1 MGTNNKRIRILV
13 KNIVFSFS
21 VLLLGGL
28 NLFGQS
34 NPIFP
39 NTQRLVQG
47 TDLQPGAVYIVDD
60 VELSANGTPTN
71 VDAILRIV
79 SFTGTP
85 TVESIDITQ
94 NLLNRFEPSITYD
107 TAGEAVRWQMEFV
120 VAGSADANLNEAV
133 PFPLDNYTLEI
144 IDLDA
149 QEWAEVIVPNSYQL
163 EGATPPGTI
172 ISVAPGSIVPNSIRF
187 TSANVTDTGVSA
199 SNTRSVVRINYE
211 NVSIVDFT
219 LGRDNATPNT
229 TRNISVGFL
238 GEVVF
243 GTPVTT
249 TINNPPTVQ
258 DNLGNIVDQD
268 QNFTGNILT
277 GSNDPD
283 GNLDPNTIILT
294 DPNDISNLGSI
305 GSPLV
310 IPGVGTYTVTNTGSI
325 VFDPEP
331 TYTGDASIFFRVE
344 DTLGVSSEQGNL
356 QITVLPPGCNAA
368 TTGAPDRDGDGIS
381 DVCDLDNDND
391 GILDSVEGCSEAL
404 ALTDANL
411 IIDGTTWQ
419 NNYLDNVTNEVIE
432 NFEGRSGT
440 VASNTFT
447 GFTLSG
453 GTIAGASFGTNPNSG
468 SNQVALAAN
477 NTTTINF
484 TTPVYGFGINIG
496 DLHDTGDGVSTFTI
510 AIDGVTIW
518 NSVDANAG
526 STLQVTNTIDN
537 STLTVG
543 NSLYNFFGYYNIAT
557 PISEVT
563 ITISGSG
570 ENIVYDDIS
579 YIPSCRDTD
588 GDGIAD
594 ALDLDSDNDGIADV
608 KEAGGTDANNDG
620 KADGAPGA
628 TGIPFSAGVGVTP
641 TSTDTDGIPDYLD
654 IDADNDGIPDNIEA
668 QGTFN
673 YIAPS
678 GQGTAMIDAD
688 NNGLDDAYQ
697 TTGINGVFGLIP
709 ENTDNTDNPDYID
722 ADSDNDGI
730 NDIAE
735 NGTRPD
741 TISSTADTDGDGLLD
756 IFEGGNNNDGFD
768 VNDEIDTPNNISLG
782 DNDGD
787 FIADGSGGNVDYRD
801 NPNDTDNDGILDDV
815 DIDDDNDGILDTEEG
830 CNSFTGTVTRDLS
843 LSLQGGNGFTIND
856 NDVTFSNTAGVA
868 GFSNSIVSPRFSS
881 EGVTGDFTVS
891 FTLQGTFT
899 EAQRDAV
906 IGIDA
911 FGTNTGSGL
920 DVEYALRFRGN
931 TQAIQVIQNGG
942 VAATLPNNATDG
954 TTVAIRR
961 VGTQIQFL
969 VNGVVQFTSPTAAT
983 ANDYILDSTFE
994 GQATASS
1001 YTFLNFQ
1008 LAYDI
1013 VISDDDGDGVINCL
1027 DLDADNDGIPDN
1039 IEAQSTAGYIPPSG
1053 NDADKDGLDDAY
1065 DATPNGNSN
1074 GADSNGLTP
1083 QNTDNNGDPDYLDLD
1098 SDDDGIF
1105 DVVESGSGLANDG
1118 AGEVTGTVGTNGLVD
1133 AIETGGVDQGYTDV
1147 NGAFDDTQT
1156 DNFTDSDGDV
1166 NSGGDVDYRDLAG
1179 VIDTDN
1185 DGFPDTTD
1193 LDDDNDGILDFDE
1206 NCSGKTIP
1214 SSTINVF
1221 IDLGAFENENS
1232 WTLTGPN
1239 GFSQSGGPYADADDI
1254 IDLNFPVTIAGTYVF
1269 TLSDTNGDGL
1279 DGAGTGGTG
1288 ANSNENATSFY
1299 RISLNASTVFQSGTF
1314 PVFGTGANAAIV
1326 NIPLDCLTAD
1336 PSADNG
1342 SGIPNYQDPAYAAAN
1357 GSTIVNGVMASLDT
1371 DGDGIPDFLDL
1382 DSDND
1387 GITDVIE
1394 TGGTDADRNGRA
1406 DGAVGTSGNI
1416 LGIPS
1421 SAGTGNTPINSD
1433 GDTIPDYLD
1442 IDADNDGIPD
1452 NVEGQTTADWVAPSG
1467 VAAGITDANNNG
1479 VDDNYEDGVLIGL
1492 NPTNTDGADNPDY
1505 IDGDSDN
1512 DGINDVDENG
1522 DADPFALTD
1531 LDGDGLVDAF
1541 DDNDDSGISGSTV
1554 NDNHNPPAPANLGDE
1569 DADFASGGDVDY
1581 RDIFGEIDTDNDGFS
1596 DTTDLDDDND
1606 GITDI
1611 EEAYQFFP
1619 GNGTST
1625 CTGSNYVFNSV
1636 ALESGTAGEVGA
1648 IYRFDD
1654 VATDIDARVTII
1666 EKSTGVTLV
1675 NINSNVG
1682 GGLPNAFQPRVSYD
1696 NTLDGARTISFNVTF
1711 VVADTN
1717 TPIVVPNVGGFFQ
1730 DVDGESFETEFYRVN
1745 RIVGYSQALT
1755 SNVLVSQATSAL
1767 LGDQVTQFT
1776 ADGTGSVVNGA
1787 DPISLVNS
1795 HRIFFQKQDITQLNF
1810 TMGVND
1816 GIAGAFERFYSLS
1829 FNQCLLASFPSP
1841 VSVFTYFDGTSNA
1854 PDTDGDGVPNSLD
1867 LDSDNDGITDV
1878 IESGGTD
1885 ADRDGRADG
1894 AVGTTTGTFGVPSS
1908 AGLGQSPRNLDSDT
1922 IPDYL
1927 DIDADNDGIPDNI
1940 EGQPTRNYIAPS
1952 GVGVGI
1958 TDVNNNGLDDNYENG
1973 GFFGINPENTDG
1985 TDNPDYIDTNSD
1997 NDALNDIAENGDTDN
2012 VLSGVDSDGDGLD
2025 DNFDDNDD
2033 SGITGSTVNDGI
2045 NPPSPA
2051 NLGDED
2057 GDFNSIGDLDYRD
2070 AGANGVPM
2078 ITQVYQFGS
2087 ERWIEV
2093 TNISTSASI
2102 NPNFINI
2109 QLYQDR
2115 TGDQTGVLPDVTF
2128 TFPNVL
2134 APGQSVL
2141 FSNTA
2146 NAITNITAATPTIT
2160 ADVIENN
2167 ALTNISD
2174 GNDIITL
2181 SSLTDITSFA
2191 NRFDIVAEFGNN
2203 TSFVRIDE
2211 TLTPN
2216 TTYTPSEWVVF
2227 VDPALPT
2234 FTDTNDGITG
2244 RHALAPLTSEI
2255 VNSNTDANTLLG
2267 LHRVDVTTR
2276 VGGVWNNGIPDRSRF
2291 VIVDQDFNQTS
2302 SRLSA
2307 RRLQV
2312 NASNTL
2318 GVTDNLLV
2326 VTNDI
2331 VLNGDIR
2338 LIDVTG
2344 ASRAQLVQTHESAS
2358 LVSGGGRL
2366 LVDQNSTVP
2375 SLFRYNYIG
2384 SPVTNAAG
2392 ATQYSIANVLKDGT
2406 TATNFTG
2413 VINGSGATGIAKD
2426 INFIGGFDGN
2436 TTDPISLADYWM
2448 FTFAPSGA
2456 GRANWFQNRSTPPIN
2471 NIAGFIFKG
2480 PGRPQNYTFMGTP
2493 KDGTLTQSIGG
2504 SESFL
2509 VANPYASAI
2518 SVKEFIEDNLDA
2530 TTGVLY
2536 FWEHASEESTAEAID
2551 GHRFAGYI
2559 GGYATRTIQASVS
2572 ALAAAG
2578 GGGPVD
2584 VDIEAETATIVNGSV
2599 ENVTDDGSNISVALL
2614 DAVGSNVTFSAIP
2627 RAADSLRIRY
2637 RASADVSIQ
2646 IFENN
2651 ALQFG
2656 EYTNSLNELERTS
2669 TFVLEG
2675 TAVLVND
2682 DPATPGVNEEER
2694 AFEEITISSCVVQS
2708 SNIRIEVTAGAD
2720 LEVDYLN
2727 LFDADGDVS
2736 CSPNVEPVTDFTFT
2750 EPAAFIPIAQGFF
2763 IGSDSDGGTV
2773 TFNNSQREYVVEGTE
2788 SIFFKSNTNGKT
2800 LSKSAATESFRDLPV
2815 LKLGLDYTESGI
2827 NLRRQ
2832 AAVS

>member
-1 MGTNNKRIRILV
+1 MGTTVEKKRIFE
-13 KNIVFSFS
+13 KK
-21 VLLLGGL
+21 VLLIFFIFLGSIS
-28 NLFGQS
+28 LFGQS

-120 VAGSADANLNEAV
+120 VAGSADVNLNEAV

-149 QEWAEVIVPNSYQL
+149 EEWAEVVVPNSYEL
-163 EGATPPGTI
+163 AGTGPPETI
-172 ISVAPGSIVPNSIRF
+172 ITVAPGSLVPNSIRF
-187 TSANVTDTGVSA
+187 TSIDETDPGVSVT
-199 SNTRSVVRINYE
+199 NTRSVVRINYE
-211 NVSIVDFT
+211 NVSVVDFT
-219 LGRDNATPNT
+219 LGRDNNDPNT

-243 GTPVTT
+243 GAPVTT
-249 TINNPPTVQ
+249 TINSPPTVQ
-258 DNLGNIVDQD
+258 DNLGNVVDQD
-268 QNFTGNILT
+268 ENFTGNILT
-277 GSNDPD
+277 GSNDVD
-283 GNLDPNTIILT
+283 GNLDPNTIVLT
-294 DPNDISNLGSI
+294 DPNDVNNRGII

-331 TYTGDASIFFRVE
+331 TYTGDASILFRVE

-356 QITVLPPGCNAA
+356 QITVLPPGCNAV

-391 GILDSVEGCSEAL
+391 GILDSEEGCSEAL

-411 IIDGTTWQ
+411 IIDGSIWQ
-419 NNYLDNVTNEVIE
+419 TNYLDNVTNEVSE

-440 VASNTFT
+440 VASNSFT
-447 GFTLSG
+447 GFSLTG
-453 GTIAGASFGTNPNSG
+453 GTIAGASFGTSPNSG
-468 SNQVALAAN
+468 SNQVTLTEN

-484 TTPVYGFGINIG
+484 TTPVYGFGINFG
-496 DLHDTGDGVSTFTI
+496 DLHDSADGASTFTI
-510 AIDGVTIW
+510 AIDGTTIW
-518 NSVDANAG
+518 NSVGNNAN
-526 STLQVTNTIDN
+526 STLQVTNTVDS

-543 NSLYNFFGYYNIAT
+543 NTLYNFFGYYNVTT
-557 PISEVT
+557 PISTVT
-563 ITISGSG
+563 ITVSGSG
-570 ENIVYDDIS
+570 EDIVYDDIS

-620 KADGAPGA
+620 RADGAPGA
-628 TGIPFSAGVGVTP
+628 TGIPFSAGVGVSP
-641 TSTDTDGIPDYLD
+641 ISTDTDGIPDYLD

-1147 NGAFDDTQT
+1147 NGSFDNTQT

-1185 DGFPDTTD
+1185 DGIADEND
-1193 LDDDNDGILDFDE
+1193 LDDDNDGILDTVEVCGD
-1206 NCSGKTIP
+1206 SGIP
-1214 SSTINVF
+1214 SSTITII
-1221 IDLGAFENENS
+1221 IDLDSFEEETT
-1232 WTLTGPN
+1232 WTLALSGGGAN
-1239 GFSQSGGPYADADDI
+1239 IASGGPYANADDI
-1254 IDLNFPVTIAGTYVF
+1254 INVPVNITSIGDYVF
-1269 TLSDTNGDGL
+1269 TINDVFGDGISDNT
-1279 DGAGTGGTG
+1279 DGD
-1288 ANSNENATSFY
+1288 NENNTASYRVLLEGVDVAGSPSANLPNFGGSATLNFNVS
-1299 RISLNASTVFQSGTF
+1299 SLSNSGVFS
-1314 PVFGTGANAAIV
+1314 
-1326 NIPLDCLTAD
+1326 CLTAD

-1342 SGIPNYQDPAYAAAN
+1342 SGTPNYQDPAFAAAN

-1394 TGGTDADRNGRA
+1394 SGGTDTDNNGKA
-1406 DGAVGTSGNI
+1406 DGAVGTSGSS
-1416 LGIPS
+1416 LGVPS
-1421 SAGTGNTPINSD
+1421 SAGAGNTPTNSD
-1433 GDTIPDYLD
+1433 GDTISDYLD

-1452 NVEGQTTADWVAPSG
+1452 NVEGQTTSGWIAPTG
-1467 VAAGITDANNNG
+1467 VGTGITDANNNG
-1479 VDDNYEDGVLIGL
+1479 VDDAYEDGTTIGL
-1492 NPTNTDGADNPDY
+1492 TPTNTDGIDNPDY
-1505 IDGDSDN
+1505 QDPDSDN

-1522 DADPFALTD
+1522 DADPFALVDT
-1531 LDGDGLVDAF
+1531 DGDGLVDAF
-1541 DDNDDSGISGSTV
+1541 DDNNDLSISGSTV
-1554 NDNHNPPAPANLGDE
+1554 NDNHNPPNASNLGDE
-1569 DADFASGGDVDY
+1569 DSDFATGGDVDY
-1581 RDIFGEIDTDNDGFS
+1581 RDIFGAVDTDNDGIP

-1606 GITDI
+1606 GILDTVESD
-1611 EEAYQFFP
+1611 
-1619 GNGTST
+1619 GNDPDGDEDNDGT
-1625 CTGSNYVFNSV
+1625 
-1636 ALESGTAGEVGA
+1636 
-1648 IYRFDD
+1648 
-1654 VATDIDARVTII
+1654 
-1666 EKSTGVTLV
+1666 
-1675 NINSNVG
+1675 
-1682 GGLPNAFQPRVSYD
+1682 PN
-1696 NTLDGARTISFNVTF
+1696 
-1711 VVADTN
+1711 
-1717 TPIVVPNVGGFFQ
+1717 FQ
-1730 DVDGESFETEFYRVN
+1730 D
-1745 RIVGYSQALT
+1745 T
-1755 SNVLVSQATSAL
+1755 S
-1767 LGDQVTQFT
+1767 D
-1776 ADGTGSVVNGA
+1776 
-1787 DPISLVNS
+1787 
-1795 HRIFFQKQDITQLNF
+1795 
-1810 TMGVND
+1810 
-1816 GIAGAFERFYSLS
+1816 
-1829 FNQCLLASFPSP
+1829 
-1841 VSVFTYFDGTSNA
+1841 
-1854 PDTDGDGVPNSLD
+1854 DGDGGPGGSTDYTDSNGDGIPDVYDRDGDGIPNHLD
-1867 LDSDNDGITDV
+1867 IDSDNDGIPDV

-1940 EGQPTRNYIAPS
+1940 EGQSTRGWIAPS
-1952 GVGVGI
+1952 GIGSGI
-1958 TDVNNNGLDDNYENG
+1958 TDVNNNGLDDNYETG
-1973 GFFGINPENTDG
+1973 GFVGINPENTDG
-1985 TDNPDYIDTNSD
+1985 TDNPDYIDTDSD
-1997 NDALNDIAENGDTDN
+1997 NDGISDISENGNGVPNT
-2012 VLSGVDSDGDGLD
+2012 LSGSDDDQDGLD
-2025 DNFDDNDD
+2025 NNFDDNDD
-2033 SGITGSTVNDGI
+2033 SSINGTTVNDNH
-2045 NPPSPA
+2045 NPPNPS

-2057 GDFNSIGDLDYRD
+2057 SDFNSIGDLDYRD

-2167 ALTNISD
+2167 ALTNIAD

-2216 TTYTPSEWVVF
+2216 T
-2227 VDPALPT
+2227 
-2234 FTDTNDGITG
+2234 
-2244 RHALAPLTSEI
+2244 
-2255 VNSNTDANTLLG
+2255 
-2267 LHRVDVTTR
+2267 
-2276 VGGVWNNGIPDRSRF
+2276 
-2291 VIVDQDFNQTS
+2291 
-2302 SRLSA
+2302 
-2307 RRLQV
+2307 
-2312 NASNTL
+2312 
-2318 GVTDNLLV
+2318 
-2326 VTNDI
+2326 
-2331 VLNGDIR
+2331 
-2338 LIDVTG
+2338 
-2344 ASRAQLVQTHESAS
+2344 
-2358 LVSGGGRL
+2358 
-2366 LVDQNSTVP
+2366 
-2375 SLFRYNYIG
+2375 
-2384 SPVTNAAG
+2384 
-2392 ATQYSIANVLKDGT
+2392 
-2406 TATNFTG
+2406 
-2413 VINGSGATGIAKD
+2413 
-2426 INFIGGFDGN
+2426 
-2436 TTDPISLADYWM
+2436 
-2448 FTFAPSGA
+2448 
-2456 GRANWFQNRSTPPIN
+2456 
-2471 NIAGFIFKG
+2471 
-2480 PGRPQNYTFMGTP
+2480 
-2493 KDGTLTQSIGG
+2493 
-2504 SESFL
+2504 
-2509 VANPYASAI
+2509 
-2518 SVKEFIEDNLDA
+2518 
-2530 TTGVLY
+2530 
-2536 FWEHASEESTAEAID
+2536 
-2551 GHRFAGYI
+2551 
-2559 GGYATRTIQASVS
+2559 
-2572 ALAAAG
+2572 
-2578 GGGPVD
+2578 
-2584 VDIEAETATIVNGSV
+2584 
-2599 ENVTDDGSNISVALL
+2599 
-2614 DAVGSNVTFSAIP
+2614 
-2627 RAADSLRIRY
+2627 
-2637 RASADVSIQ
+2637 
-2646 IFENN
+2646 
-2651 ALQFG
+2651 
-2656 EYTNSLNELERTS
+2656 
-2669 TFVLEG
+2669 
-2675 TAVLVND
+2675 
-2682 DPATPGVNEEER
+2682 
-2694 AFEEITISSCVVQS
+2694 
-2708 SNIRIEVTAGAD
+2708 
-2720 LEVDYLN
+2720 
-2727 LFDADGDVS
+2727 
-2736 CSPNVEPVTDFTFT
+2736 
-2750 EPAAFIPIAQGFF
+2750 
-2763 IGSDSDGGTV
+2763 
-2773 TFNNSQREYVVEGTE
+2773 
-2788 SIFFKSNTNGKT
+2788 
-2800 LSKSAATESFRDLPV
+2800 
-2815 LKLGLDYTESGI
+2815 
-2827 NLRRQ
+2827 
-2832 AAVS
+2832 